1 VSRVVAAVA
10 EAHRDERGLAWPA
23 ALAPFAVQ
31 IVALPGKG
39 DTAARVLAVAD
50 RLYADLRDAGVE
62 VLYDDRDVSPGV
74 KFADADL
81 LGIPTR
87 VTVGAKGVARGVVER
102 RVRATGEDDELPL
115 DGAAEALRA

>member
-1 VSRVVAAVA
+1 M
-10 EAHRDERGLAWPA
+10 
-23 ALAPFAVQ
+23 Q
-31 IVALPGKG
+31 IVARPGKG
-39 DTAARVLAVAD
+39 HTAEQVVDVAE
-50 RLYADLRDAGVE
+50 RLYADLTAAGVE

-102 RVRATGEDDELPL
+102 RVRATGEDDEVPL
-115 DGAAEALRA
+115 EGAAEALRA